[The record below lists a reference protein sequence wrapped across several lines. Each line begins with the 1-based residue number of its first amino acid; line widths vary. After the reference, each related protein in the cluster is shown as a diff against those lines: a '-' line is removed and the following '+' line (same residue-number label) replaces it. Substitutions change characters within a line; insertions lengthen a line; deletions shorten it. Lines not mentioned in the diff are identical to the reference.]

1 MTRLTLAAA
10 VLAATVFLAA
20 CGSSGGGE
28 TTSPTPLPTAS
39 SEESAYFQALQAAM
53 RQIREESTA
62 LADFRS
68 HAFDPGLSEA
78 DRRSRGSQYGSR
90 YAAFASG
97 RQARLS
103 AISAPDRMKSL
114 HTRLTDAAAAVK
126 QLSGDLT
133 ARLAAQPVSSA
144 ADLSTLFI
152 ELDATTVEQ
161 RFRDACT
168 DLQRRGN
175 GLGVSVDLGC
185 S

>member
-28 TTSPTPLPTAS
+28 TPSPTPQPTAS
-39 SEESAYFQALQAAM
+39 SEERAYFQELQDAM
-53 RQIREESTA
+53 RQIRAESTA

-68 HAFDPGLSEA
+68 HAFDAGLTEA
-78 DRRSRGSQYGSR
+78 DRQSRGDQYGSR

-103 AISAPDRMKSL
+103 AIAAPGSMKSL
-114 HTRLTDAAAAVK
+114 HNRLTDAAAAVK

-133 ARLAAQPVSSA
+133 VRLAARPVSSA
-144 ADLSTLFI
+144 SDLNTIFI
-152 ELDATTVEQ
+152 ELDAATVEQ

-175 GLGVSVDLGC
+175 GLGVSVDLAC